1 MSAAHPNARELLQH
15 GLVFVRDG
23 IGHVVSLRGPKAVTA
38 AAAREI
44 ARRADLFASQVCAL
58 GPGRSPMLPGVGDVP
73 ARAGLCAH
81 CSELLE
87 APLTDG
93 GCDLCHAALWR
104 AVRTKTE
111 AARAA

>member
-44 ARRADLFASQVCAL
+44 ARRAAAFAPQVL
-58 GPGRSPMLPGVGDVP
+58 LSGPGRVPALPGAVLVP
-73 ARAGLCAH
+73 GACCH
-81 CSELLE
+81 CGEALE
-87 APLTDG
+87 PPFTGG

-111 AARAA
+111 ATRAA

>member
-1 MSAAHPNARELLQH
+1 MSAHPNAHELLQH

-23 IGHVVSLRGPKAVTA
+23 VGHVVGLRGPKAVTA

-44 ARRADLFASQVCAL
+44 ARRADLFAPQVLLL
-58 GPGRSPMLPGVGDVP
+58 GPGRVPVLPGVEP
-73 ARAGLCAH
+73 ARGTCCNCGEA
-81 CSELLE
+81 LE
-87 APLTDG
+87 YPFTGG